1 MESTIGLGEKQF
13 KVSYLLDFGNDEQ
26 EEDWYWERNGW
37 EQGIV
42 SSVYGY
48 NWDEPWRSEFGSIT
62 VSPNGEGGLFNDE
75 IDFVDNHLKYYEAIW
90 DKTFS
95 YIYDH

>member
-1 MESTIGLGEKQF
+1 MF
-13 KVSYLLDFGNDEQ
+13 V
-26 EEDWYWERNGW
+26 
-37 EQGIV
+37 
-42 SSVYGY
+42 SVYSAWFMY
-48 NWDEPWRSEFGSIT
+48 
-62 VSPNGEGGLFNDE
+62 EGFVYIKNDE